1 MEKYLVVFFDQGT
14 DGIGLAGT
22 VGGDQLGDNVD
33 AEVLALAR
41 GEGIDLGKP
50 LLGGLIIP
58 LVDVNFGGSTSVVAR
73 RCVIQGDGIGVAKN
87 GVVGPAIR
95 IGPSW
100 VSADEA

>member
-14 DGIGLAGT
+14 DGVGLAGV

-33 AEVLALAR
+33 TEVLALAG
-41 GEGIDLGKP
+41 GEGVDLGKP
-50 LLGGLIIP
+50 LLGSLIIP
-58 LVDVNFGGSTSVVAR
+58 LVDVNCGGSTNVIAR
-73 RCVIQGDGIGVAKN
+73 GCGIQGDGIGVAKN